1 MQRLDPQV
9 LESLCAGI
17 ASGTQRVA
25 AHDGGEYCHDAL
37 QRRYAALQRRRVEIG
52 GMLELARRLDEW
64 RLVRLL
70 EQHQD
75 ALTRL
80 IEAD

>member
-1 MQRLDPQV
+1 VQRLDPQV

-17 ASGTQRVA
+17 ANRTQRLA
-25 AHDGGEYCHDAL
+25 AHDGEYCYHAT

-52 GMLELARRLDEW
+52 GMIELARRLDEW

>member
-9 LESLCAGI
+9 LESVCAGI
-17 ASGTQRVA
+17 ASRTHRVA
-25 AHDGGEYCHDAL
+25 AHDGEHCYDAL
-37 QRRYAALQRRRVEIG
+37 RRRYEALQRRRVEIG
-52 GMLELARRLDEW
+52 GMIELARRLDEW

-70 EQHQD
+70 EQHKD